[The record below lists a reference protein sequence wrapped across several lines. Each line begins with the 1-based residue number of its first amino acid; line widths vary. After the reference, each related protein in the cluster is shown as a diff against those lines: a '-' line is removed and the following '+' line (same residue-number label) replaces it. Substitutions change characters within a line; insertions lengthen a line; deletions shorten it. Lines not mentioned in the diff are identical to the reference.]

1 MVIRAR
7 KPKTTLSTRI
17 RVTTYNKRSLP
28 NIFPDLPFGIEFVS
42 AKGPSAKTADIQ
54 VDDFADEIFFLTSP
68 LQKSKWVVSYKVK
81 VSLESARVDAL
92 SDNLPVLV
100 HADKSLIPLLHP
112 ILLIFA
118 DDNQINVTEE
128 FEDDTFNIDY
138 GLFDGSIANATC
150 RTEFPS
156 LKVLPVEIA
165 R

>member
-1 MVIRAR
+1 
-7 KPKTTLSTRI
+7 
-17 RVTTYNKRSLP
+17 VTTYNKRSLP
-28 NIFPDLPFGIEFVS
+28 NIFLDLPFGIEFVS

-54 VDDFADEIFFLTSP
+54 VDDFVDEIFFLTSP